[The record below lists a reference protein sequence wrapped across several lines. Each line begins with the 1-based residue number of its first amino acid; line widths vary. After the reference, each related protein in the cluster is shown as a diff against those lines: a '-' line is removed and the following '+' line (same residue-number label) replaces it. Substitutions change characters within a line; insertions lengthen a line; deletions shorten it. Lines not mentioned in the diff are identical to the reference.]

1 MYSFTEDEV
10 RKNLNSLFY
19 EEATIHLSH
28 PFGDI
33 SGPTNFYNQ
42 ALKPLFESMPDLER
56 RDYIVIG
63 GKTEKDLEWI
73 GCAGFYNGTF
83 LKPFL
88 DIPPNG
94 HIAHMRFHEFYCF
107 RDDKIIEVQDR
118 KSVV

>member
-63 GKTEKDLEWI
+63 GKTEKDPLRFNLLFI
-73 GCAGFYNGTF
+73 LLNIYGITF
-83 LKPFL
+83 AK
-88 DIPPNG
+88 
-94 HIAHMRFHEFYCF
+94 
-107 RDDKIIEVQDR
+107 
-118 KSVV
+118 